1 MYNVEEDE
9 KLSNYKYKKD
19 IIYDFSLTQIPFTVN
34 TFHSYVDNQE
44 SQSQEDREYL
54 ITCRKRVVQFVQ
66 KWVIAVRNAVFEDP
80 VAVDF
85 IEVIHCFNI
94 ERWQILQQRNIFFFV
109 FEI

>member
-1 MYNVEEDE
+1 MIFLNAT
-9 KLSNYKYKKD
+9 L
-19 IIYDFSLTQIPFTVN
+19 TVN

-85 IEVIHCFNI
+85 IEVSNSNVSV
-94 ERWQILQQRNIFFFV
+94 LL
-109 FEI
+109 